1 MHARPELVEI
11 IISKK
16 LRRWALISKFGTIDP
31 TCPPSRARRNFWR
44 LLKKHPAVGARLGMT
59 IASVYH

>member
-1 MHARPELVEI
+1 MNARPTVREI

-16 LRRWALISKFGTIDP
+16 LRRWALIAQVPSIDR

-44 LLKKHPAVGARLGMT
+44 LQARYPEIARRLGLT
-59 IASVYH
+59 EASLY